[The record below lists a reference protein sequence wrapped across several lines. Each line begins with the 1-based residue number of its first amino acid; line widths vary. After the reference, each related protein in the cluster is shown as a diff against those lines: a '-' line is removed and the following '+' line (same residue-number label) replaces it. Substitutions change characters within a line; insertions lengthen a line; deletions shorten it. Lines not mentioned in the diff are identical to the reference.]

1 MPFPIVFN
9 TMSVAGLWQKQSS
22 IIKKLRHLR
31 QEKNTFGLHLK
42 KIKILSF
49 THVLYEFISSAGHK
63 RRFYF

>member
-31 QEKNTFGLHLK
+31 QDTNTQIHLVY
-42 KIKILSF
+42 
-49 THVLYEFISSAGHK
+49 T
-63 RRFYF
+63 